1 MTNNNAPLPLAAL
14 TIPVSTSFDLCDMI
28 MAIDAAVSTTTN
40 GYSNGHK
47 MSSYSAPV
55 PSTSAPTLL
64 DTFMASQAAVDAHK
78 SGKPVTIDG
87 HNLTIPAV
95 VAAARYSAPISLD
108 GSSEIKSRMFKAER
122 AIDEKLETG
131 KSVYGISTGFGGS
144 ADTRTNQHLAL
155 GKALLQHQHSGVLPS
170 FTHPG
175 HVASEDT
182 KPLPL
187 SDPLNTLS
195 MPEAWVR
202 AAILIRINSLIRGH
216 SGVRWV
222 LLERMVEILEKNITP
237 LVPLRGSIS
246 ASGDLSPL
254 SYVAGTIF
262 GNEQIRVYH
271 GKRCAEAPR
280 EITSSRAA
288 LEAAGIEP
296 LKLAPKEHLGLLNGT
311 AFSAAVASLALNDAV
326 HMGMLAQVLTAMGTE
341 ALVGTQASHH
351 PFIHA
356 VARPHPGQVESAQQ
370 IWNLLE
376 GSSLAQRGEEKEV
389 TIEKTRDILHAW
401 SVVTQE
407 CNTTT
412 DNPLV
417 DGETGHVHH
426 GGNFQAMAVTNAME
440 KTRLALHHLG
450 KILFAQSTELLNPAF
465 NRGLP
470 PSLAASDPS
479 VNYHA
484 KGLDIAT
491 AARRPPCPTHELA
504 EGMAQIV
511 NEELANNFTSS
522 GLHSPVFKHHGV
534 VRGDLDDGCCA
545 PHAYC
550 CCCSFCTTHRRS
562 LGSELGAIP
571 AFRESVA
578 VRSAELY
585 ERLRAEYLTGKRGP
599 APAAELLGNT
609 RPVYEFVRVKLGV
622 KMHGLDNL
630 NRFEHGW
637 TDLSIGQN
645 VALIYEAI
653 RDGRM
658 QEVVASLWKH

>member
-1 MTNNNAPLPLAAL
+1 
-14 TIPVSTSFDLCDMI
+14 
-28 MAIDAAVSTTTN
+28 
-40 GYSNGHK
+40 
-47 MSSYSAPV
+47 
-55 PSTSAPTLL
+55 
-64 DTFMASQAAVDAHK
+64 
-78 SGKPVTIDG
+78 
-87 HNLTIPAV
+87 
-95 VAAARYSAPISLD
+95 
-108 GSSEIKSRMFKAER
+108 
-122 AIDEKLETG
+122 
-131 KSVYGISTGFGGS
+131 
-144 ADTRTNQHLAL
+144 
-155 GKALLQHQHSGVLPS
+155 
-170 FTHPG
+170 
-175 HVASEDT
+175 
-182 KPLPL
+182 
-187 SDPLNTLS
+187 
-195 MPEAWVR
+195 
-202 AAILIRINSLIRGH
+202 
-216 SGVRWV
+216 
-222 LLERMVEILEKNITP
+222 
-237 LVPLRGSIS
+237 
-246 ASGDLSPL
+246 
-254 SYVAGTIF
+254 
-262 GNEQIRVYH
+262 
-271 GKRCAEAPR
+271 
-280 EITSSRAA
+280 
-288 LEAAGIEP
+288 
-296 LKLAPKEHLGLLNGT
+296 
-311 AFSAAVASLALNDAV
+311 
-326 HMGMLAQVLTAMGTE
+326 MGTE

-389 TIEKTRDILHAW
+389 TIEEDEGTLRQDRYPLRTAPQFIGPQLEDILHAW

-491 AARRPPCPTHELA
+491 AAYVSELGFLANPVSTHIQSAEMHNQAVNSLALISARATIQALDVLSLLTASYMYLVCQAVDLRAQQRELA
-504 EGMAQIV
+504 TGVAKIV
-511 NEELANNFTSS
+511 SEELGRNFATSLAS
-522 GLHSPVFKHHGV
+522 LQGPVFKAIMDSFEATSTMDAV
-534 VRGDLDDGCCA
+534 PRMRTAAAAASAPLLDL
-545 PHAYC
+545 
-550 CCCSFCTTHRRS
+550 
-562 LGSELGAIP
+562 LNGSDFGAIP
-571 AFRESVA
+571 AFREAVA
-578 VRSAELY
+578 SRSAELY
-585 ERLRAEYLTGKRGP
+585 ENLRVEYLTGRRGP

-630 NRFEHGW
+630 NRFEEGF

-645 VALIYEAI
+645 VALIYESI

-658 QEVVASLWKH
+658 QDVVASLWKN